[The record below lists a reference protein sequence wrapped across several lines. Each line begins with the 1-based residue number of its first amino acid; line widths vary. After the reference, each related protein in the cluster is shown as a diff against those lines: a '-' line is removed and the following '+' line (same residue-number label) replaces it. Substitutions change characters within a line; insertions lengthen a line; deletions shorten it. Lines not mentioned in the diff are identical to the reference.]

1 VYAYAANIDNIA
13 PLVPVVDRINQKHA
27 SLGITPDQYAVVGEY
42 LLKAITDV
50 LGVDVFKVGIP
61 CTCCRETGQ
70 SDG

>member
-50 LGVDVFKVGIP
+50 LGADVFKVGIP
-61 CTCCRETGQ
+61 LHMMQRNG
-70 SDG
+70 SI